1 MKNFTLLVAMVAL
14 TILAV
19 GCSNTSTTST
29 AGTTDA
35 GTDSHAGHD
44 HAAHSDTGAH
54 GGHIIELGHNH
65 EYHAELVDDHET
77 ETVTVYMMDG
87 DMKPLQIEQQTVT
100 LILTAGDESQ
110 TYELPAAGESTSEF
124 SLSDENMVKLMDA
137 ENASG
142 KLRVTIDD
150 KPFSGTFDHH
160 AHDHDHEH

>member
-14 TILAV
+14 TIFAI
-19 GCSNTSTTST
+19 GCENTSTTST

-35 GTDSHAGHD
+35 GTDAHAGHD

-54 GGHIIELGHNH
+54 GGHIIELGRNH

-87 DMKPLQIEQQTVT
+87 DMKPLSIEQTAVT

-110 TYELPAAGESTSEF
+110 TYELPAAAGSTSEF
-124 SLSDENMVKLMDA
+124 SLSDKELLKMMDA

-160 AHDHDHEH
+160 AHDHEH